1 MLMNWR
7 SSPSQ
12 AVSQTAEQ
20 HPSSTPVLERIN
32 LLFRYGLQQL
42 AQQHYAEAVASFS
55 RAVKIQPN
63 RAMLWYY
70 RGDALANLG
79 RYREALS
86 SFEQALRLNA
96 NSHEAWTFRA
106 VMLIHLQRY
115 EEAVDSC
122 DRALAIHPNDR
133 EALVFRGA
141 ALSHLGHYRRAYR
154 SYGHAAGRQ
163 RLSLWQRLQRFF
175 LKLVD

>member
-1 MLMNWR
+1 MNWR
-7 SSPSQ
+7 LSSSKAAPQ
-12 AVSQTAEQ
+12 ITE
-20 HPSSTPVLERIN
+20 HPPSSTPVLERIN
-32 LLFRYGLQQL
+32 LLSRYGLQQL

-55 RAVKIQPN
+55 RAVKIQPD
-63 RAMLWYY
+63 RAKLWYY

-86 SFEQALRLNA
+86 SFEQALRLNP
-96 NSHEAWTFRA
+96 NSHEAWIFRA

-115 EEAVDSC
+115 GEAVDSC
-122 DRALAIHPNDR
+122 DRALELRPNDR

-141 ALSHLGHYRRAYR
+141 ALSHLGQYRRAYT
-154 SYGHAAGRQ
+154 SYGQATAKQ
-163 RLSLWQRLQRFF
+163 RLSLWKRLQRFF